1 MLPLPNLDDRTY
13 DDLIAEAISLIPSEY
28 PEWTDHNPSD
38 SGIILLEL
46 LSWLT
51 EMVFYRVN
59 RIPNKNYRAFLKL
72 LNDAEFQYSG
82 DLETDIRETILSLRK
97 RYRAV
102 STHDYEQLILED
114 WNETEHANQVGKV
127 ARVKCIS
134 DRNLARLEELE
145 AGHISL
151 VILPD
156 SSELQPSPSAALK
169 IALWQWLDDRR
180 LLGTRHHVVGADYL
194 PVTISAKIRLEP
206 GVPASDERRRTIEA
220 AIRGFFHPLTGGDG
234 KGWTFGRS
242 VYRSEVFE
250 LLDRV
255 PGVDY
260 VPRVTLKSDRQND
273 PDPHEIELAEGE
285 LVTVNIDKNGLE
297 IQEAWERD
305 DD

>member
-13 DDLIAEAISLIPSEY
+13 EDLIAEAISLIPSEY

-38 SGIILLEL
+38 TGIILLEL

-59 RIPNKNYRAFLKL
+59 RISNKNYQVFLKL
-72 LNDAEFQYSG
+72 LNGADVQYSP
-82 DLETDIRETILSLRK
+82 DLEIAIRETVLSLRK
-97 RYRAV
+97 RYRAISADDFERLV
-102 STHDYEQLILED
+102 LED
-114 WNETEHANQVGKV
+114 WNETSTAGAVGKV
-127 ARVKCIS
+127 SRVKCIS
-134 DRNLARLEELE
+134 DRNLARIEELE

-151 VILPD
+151 VILPA
-156 SSELQPSPSAALK
+156 SSELQPSPALK
-169 IALWQWLDDRR
+169 TALWQWLDDRR
-180 LLGTRHHVVGADYL
+180 LLGTRHHVVGADYV
-194 PVTISAKIRLEP
+194 PVTISAKLRLEP
-206 GVPASDERRRTIEA
+206 GVPASLGRQRAIA
-220 AIRGFFHPLTGGDG
+220 AIHGLFHPLTGGNG
-234 KGWTFGRS
+234 QGWAFGRS

-260 VPRVTLKSDRQND
+260 VPRVVLQNNPNQHEVTLSEHQ
-273 PDPHEIELAEGE
+273 
-285 LVTVNIDKNGLE
+285 LVTVTVEENSLE